1 MNKKMSPKTLWPKSI
16 RVFMLFAAA
25 VLVLSACASPT
36 PQPAAPPAVPPPADP
51 GAAAPPLGL
60 APGMVDTSRYQTDR
74 PWTVGR
80 AGSGDVNAWMVTFS
94 NHFRYG
100 IEEKYKDYFA
110 NYYETGANFDP
121 AKQISDVEDL
131 LARNIDLLF
140 IDPISSA
147 ALTASVERAMAA
159 GVPVVLVST
168 RVQTDDYVSWVTT
181 DNVKVGNLFAQYMV
195 DKLGGQ
201 GKVIVFL
208 GAAGSSY
215 AEENE
220 RGIREV
226 FANHPGME
234 IVGLCNCNWS
244 PTEAK
249 AAAEAYIQA
258 NPGGIDGIISGGLM
272 GLGAV
277 DAFLDAGLPVPPIAA
292 DDWNGWLAKANE
304 HNLEFYAVEG
314 GAAMSLLA
322 VDLAVQVLSG
332 QPVPKYVEFPVG
344 SFTEAELD
352 RYYRPEL
359 NDQYWGLNLLPEDWI
374 QRLYGR

>member
-1 MNKKMSPKTLWPKSI
+1 MKEKRRTLNVWM
-16 RVFMLFAAA
+16 RVTKFLLFVLLLALIAAGCTAAEEEAGETGTEVA
-25 VLVLSACASPT
+25 V
-36 PQPAAPPAVPPPADP
+36 
-51 GAAAPPLGL
+51 G
-60 APGMVDTSRYQTDR
+60 PGMVDTSQYKTDP

-80 AGSGDVNAWMVTFS
+80 AGSGDVNAWMTTFT
-94 NHFRYG
+94 NHFHYG
-100 IEEKYKDYFA
+100 IEEKYGDLFE

-131 LARNIDLLF
+131 LARDIDLLF

-147 ALTASVERAMAA
+147 ALTASVERAMEA

-168 RVQTDDYVSWVTT
+168 KVQSDDYVSWVTT
-181 DNVKVGNLFAQYMV
+181 DNVKVGNLFAEYMAE
-195 DKLGGQ
+195 KLDGK

-220 RGIREV
+220 QGIREV
-226 FANHPGME
+226 FANYPDIE

-258 NPGGIDGIISGGLM
+258 NPDGIDGIISGGLM

-277 DAFLDAGLPVPPIAA
+277 DAFLDAGLEVPPVAA
-292 DDWNGWLAKANE
+292 DDWNGWLAKAAEND
-304 HNLEFYAVEG
+304 LDFFAVEG
-314 GAAMSLLA
+314 GPAMSLLA
-322 VDLAVQVLSG
+322 VDLATQVLKG
-332 QPVPKYVEFPVG
+332 EPVPKYVEYPVG
-344 SFTEAELD
+344 TFTQDELD
-352 RYYRPEL
+352 EHYRPDL
-359 NDQYWGLNLLPEDWI
+359 NDQYWSLNLLPEDWI
-374 QRLYGR
+374 TRLYAE